1 MSKIHKTIELSNLDD
16 TSNRS
21 ILKKDTST
29 LNNLEKNIKLE
40 EDEEIVIQLDIEKV
54 VDVNK
59 IIKILS
65 INLFYKFLTI
75 TWYSFQLLNQ
85 FSQIDQIY
93 LAIIISNDYFLTLFT
108 MIFEIKYLI
117 EVKILEKKKD
127 NNEFNETK
135 IDLSY
140 IHKLDFIITWGF
152 YEWYLKYMDYLLYL
166 YLTTSMSLLSY
177 LKLVLLFFNWNLYQW
192 LKTLYNAGKTNPEIR
207 C

>member
-16 TSNRS
+16 PSNRS

-108 MIFEIKYLI
+108 MILEIKYLI

-140 IHKLDFIITWGF
+140 IHTLDFIITWGF

>member
-16 TSNRS
+16 PSNRS

-140 IHKLDFIITWGF
+140 IHKLDFLITWGF
-152 YEWYLKYMDYLLYL
+152 YEWYFKYMDYLLYL

>member
-16 TSNRS
+16 PSNRS

-40 EDEEIVIQLDIEKV
+40 EDEEIVLQLDIEKV

-108 MIFEIKYLI
+108 MILEIKYLI

>member
-16 TSNRS
+16 PSNRS

-108 MIFEIKYLI
+108 MILEIKYLI

>member
-16 TSNRS
+16 PSNRS

-108 MIFEIKYLI
+108 MILEIKYLI

-152 YEWYLKYMDYLLYL
+152 YEWYLKYLDYLLYL